1 MATEGQGSSR
11 GQGEL
16 FQSFNVNVS
25 TLETFAK
32 ITIDIRT

>member
-11 GQGEL
+11 GQAEL
-16 FQSFNVNVS
+16 FQSFNVG

>member
-16 FQSFNVNVS
+16 FQSFNVNVRPCVPG
-25 TLETFAK
+25 LPP
-32 ITIDIRT
+32 